1 MPPTVE
7 VPIGVRNGRR
17 GEVTVFDGNVVPV
30 DVPVRK
36 ASSVIA
42 KDDDERD
49 EAIKN
54 VRAKIAGAGTTIRIA
69 AVRENLHNRGL
80 DRTQRYL
87 LSLPGVYPTLL
98 NKVLDAA
105 KRRKVKTEDTVGMAD
120 MLLLELEP
128 TRGQFAKKLVED
140 VEDRCA
146 LSLSDDEREQIV
158 ELVKDGD
165 LVGDSEKFEAKVK
178 DLAEEIRAEGRL
190 PKILDQYIATS
201 GIDKSRFTDAV
212 KRSMLAYL
220 RRIGVEANPRGPKP
234 GEKYD
239 ELFSL
244 AYNHAI
250 ENADGEGADPIDA
263 IRQKGRITDWN
274 FQVDTFE
281 TVEEQGVIPANVR
294 AAGALAYVYELGER
308 LGIFKLADAV
318 VHRWASGQIDLES
331 GESTAKLY
339 RYWKLRP
346 ERMQEEER
354 AMLYKRVLNLG
365 EGELLSGSVANEQF
379 PVLWGSLMEK
389 VTDYITRTEEKK
401 SEERSI
407 SRTPIYQV
415 TKQLQYHLSAFMT
428 GMAHLQVTEMYRQM
442 QEAKSIL
449 EDSRIV
455 DYFGNGRRRSL
466 WTVIERGH
474 RDFLGESVNIAA
486 IRTSAVDGNR
496 VFQWIANFDQATV
509 SDAAFEEF
517 REAAEAWIISQSM
530 EGEEPVT
537 VGVNES
543 PSTNGKQD
551 EFDSDW
557 DR

>member
-415 TKQLQYHLSAFMT
+415 TKQLQYNLTEFMT